1 MVVVANAALGTSS
14 GLPNRKTQTGG
25 CATDPHM
32 ETRRLRAGVVLLLAV
47 AALGAAGAAVDSSGG
62 GGSGSS
68 GTGSGSSSGTGGSQG
83 GGFAPMP
90 DEVEPLFPGDVL
102 TMLIGIVAVGGF
114 VVAVVA
120 AVLAIVRWD
129 WKDLIA
135 YVRSRA
141 QTFAFFVLG
150 LVAIYVLFEL
160 LTFPNGGGSTGDFS
174 SGAEGVSD
182 TASETGVELTAA
194 VGIAIVI
201 VVLLLLVLIARSA
214 EDDDDGGATA
224 SAVSEP
230 EEGTVGSSGV
240 AIGSAN
246 VGRPPADNEVYRAW
260 LTLANE
266 ANANAR
272 QETPEEV
279 ADRAVD
285 AGVDEAAAREITSLF
300 ESVRYGDREPTSG
313 IEQRA
318 ERARTK
324 LAGER

>member
-1 MVVVANAALGTSS
+1 
-14 GLPNRKTQTGG
+14 
-25 CATDPHM
+25 M

-68 GTGSGSSSGTGGSQG
+68 GTGSGTTSGSGGSQG

-90 DEVEPLFPGDVL
+90 DEAEPLFPGDVL
-102 TMLIGIVAVGGF
+102 AMLIGIVAVGGF

-120 AVLAIVRWD
+120 AVLAILRWD
-129 WKDLIA
+129 WDDLLA

-141 QTFAFFVLG
+141 QTFALFVLG
-150 LVAIYVLFEL
+150 VVAIYALFEL
-160 LTFPNGGGSTGDFS
+160 LTFSNGGGSTGDFS

-182 TASETGVELTAA
+182 TASATGVELTAA

-201 VVLLLLVLIARSA
+201 VLLLLLALIARSA
-214 EDDDDGGATA
+214 EDEDDGAAA
-224 SAVSEP
+224 SVASEP
-230 EEGTVGSSGV
+230 EESGGGTSGV
-240 AIGSAN
+240 ALGGATVAS
-246 VGRPPADNEVYRAW
+246 PPADNEVYRAW
-260 LTLANE
+260 LSLANA

-318 ERARTK
+318 ERARAK
-324 LAGER
+324 LSGER